1 MCNYT
6 INQWT
11 HRSCLPHETRRIFN
25 HNIPITLKH
34 TRTLSGRFKHSI
46 PLKAE
51 SIHPPVTDNLL
62 AQQEQATR
70 FKSPKIHPPTTR
82 PRRRHGSTHILYCG
96 TRALRNIP
104 DFWSKSVFVQQKI
117 WQTGKVHTAGK
128 NVKRRPFHFCT
139 HFNRN
144 VSNYVFKTR
153 TSTKDRETI
162 RFRKYPYHRVLR
174 IIKSKTFGRNRINDF
189 EPFGKGY
196 CKSFIHFFHPI
207 HIFSDHSAELLDVH
221 PFVTDEFLQRYD
233 MRNLFWMLVGIK
245 NVCGVDR

>member
-128 NVKRRPFHFCT
+128 MLNGDRFTFVRISTEMFPITFSRHERRRRTEKLFDFGSIRIT
-139 HFNRN
+139 ESY
-144 VSNYVFKTR
+144 VS
-153 TSTKDRETI
+153 
-162 RFRKYPYHRVLR
+162 
-174 IIKSKTFGRNRINDF
+174 
-189 EPFGKGY
+189 
-196 CKSFIHFFHPI
+196 
-207 HIFSDHSAELLDVH
+207 
-221 PFVTDEFLQRYD
+221 
-233 MRNLFWMLVGIK
+233 
-245 NVCGVDR
+245 